1 LKKPCEGRK
10 RRRALTW
17 SRSQFDIEGE
27 DVTERDTGV
36 DKATVTSGDAELSVV
51 KSTAALMTGPRAFMG
66 DSSLFWQAL
75 YPRARVRFKSE
86 TLSQQVSLSLT
97 VGLT

>member
-1 LKKPCEGRK
+1 MKKPCEGPE

-36 DKATVTSGDAELSVV
+36 DKATVTSGDAELSIV
-51 KSTAALMTGPRAFMG
+51 KSTASIYDWAESVYGGLFVVLAGLVSKSAGP
-66 DSSLFWQAL
+66 
-75 YPRARVRFKSE
+75 V
-86 TLSQQVSLSLT
+86 QV
-97 VGLT
+97 